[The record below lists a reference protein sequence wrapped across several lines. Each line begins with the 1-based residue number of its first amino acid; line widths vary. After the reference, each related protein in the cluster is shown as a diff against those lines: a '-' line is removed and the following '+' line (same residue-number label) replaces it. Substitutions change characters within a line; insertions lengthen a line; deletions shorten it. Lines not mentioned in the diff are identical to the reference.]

1 MITTV
6 DDFAKGIWERNKNNS
21 VGNLE
26 EMLINGNKFYQFVVK
41 NEFNLFAGG
50 ELLPG
55 ETRYLVTSNAGTN
68 YLISYLT
75 GDARLEELFS
85 TFKFIQPTTATDL
98 SVFNRVKYSALCV
111 GQCYQEVLLT
121 KEGPIGDIEG
131 NYGVVAVGERYGDT
145 VVLEEL
151 MLIGNINSQPKQLSG
166 VILREHPDLDP
177 YSTVASER
185 ITISQ
190 GVVTVVLSVYDLG
203 QKTGQDIQYRIT
215 DNKLEPIISSWHYS
229 PLVYTSSCK
238 CFSRGGFTQ
247 GEKVALHQLPDSI
260 TLDG

>member
-41 NEFNLFAGG
+41 NEFNLLAGG

-85 TFKFIQPTTATDL
+85 TFKLNIKLVSRKFLGKFILKHWDNC
-98 SVFNRVKYSALCV
+98 FCNKICNHAL
-111 GQCYQEVLLT
+111 
-121 KEGPIGDIEG
+121 
-131 NYGVVAVGERYGDT
+131 
-145 VVLEEL
+145 
-151 MLIGNINSQPKQLSG
+151 
-166 VILREHPDLDP
+166 
-177 YSTVASER
+177 
-185 ITISQ
+185 
-190 GVVTVVLSVYDLG
+190 
-203 QKTGQDIQYRIT
+203 
-215 DNKLEPIISSWHYS
+215 
-229 PLVYTSSCK
+229 
-238 CFSRGGFTQ
+238 
-247 GEKVALHQLPDSI
+247 
-260 TLDG
+260 